1 MQALQTL
8 GSVKA
13 RSSRQYAYRGI
24 RNRKFDRCTLRG
36 GAGII
41 HAGLPFKLPGKPKA
55 SWRRGVQSTG
65 VGMHW
70 MLHQPLNLTAGHG
83 RPDVVCPGLSEPQR
97 FKRGLKPLMR
107 VTSADCIASSRQA
120 WRLDVVRVAV
130 LGCIGCSINRRC
142 GQNVK
147 LYICISSYSK
157 APPGRL

>member
-8 GSVKA
+8 WFVRA
-13 RSSRQYAYRGI
+13 RNSRQYAYRGMP
-24 RNRKFDRCTLRG
+24 NRKFDRCTSRG

-65 VGMHW
+65 VGMHR
-70 MLHQPLNLTAGHG
+70 MRHQPRSLTAGHG
-83 RPDVVCPGLSEPQR
+83 RPDVVCPGFSEPQR
-97 FKRGLKPLMR
+97 FKMGLKPLLR
-107 VTSADCIASSRQA
+107 VTSADCITSLWQA
-120 WRLDVVRVAV
+120 RRLDMRVAV